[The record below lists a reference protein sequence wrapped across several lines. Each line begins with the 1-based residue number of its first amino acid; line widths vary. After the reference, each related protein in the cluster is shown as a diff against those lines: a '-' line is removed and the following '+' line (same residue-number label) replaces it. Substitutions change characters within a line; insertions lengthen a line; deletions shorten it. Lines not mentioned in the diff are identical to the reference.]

1 MVTGLVYVVQFCL
14 LAFSWSDS
22 DFANHLYDYRLDWTQ
37 LSSLTII
44 NNKNFVI
51 EHKRIIAII
60 TGEEKLVDQWN
71 QFQLKII

>member
-1 MVTGLVYVVQFCL
+1 MINK
-14 LAFSWSDS
+14 SDS

-60 TGEEKLVDQWN
+60 TGEEKLVDQ
-71 QFQLKII
+71 

>member
-14 LAFSWSDS
+14 LSFSWLDS
-22 DFANHLYDYRLDWTQ
+22 DFANHLYDYRLDWTP

-51 EHKRIIAII
+51 EHKRIIEII